1 MRGTLAGVGVPLLP
15 GATIGVLG
23 SGQLGRMLGLACR
36 RMGYR
41 LHVFSPE
48 RDSPAGQ
55 VADRAVA
62 APYED
67 LDAVRAFARAVDV
80 VTFEFENVP
89 AATAA
94 AAAEHAPVHPDGR
107 VLHIA
112 QNRLREKTALAEH
125 GFPVTPFRAV
135 SSAEEVRVAAEEI
148 GVPAI
153 LKSAG
158 FGYDGKGQASVGDA
172 EQAEAAWMAV
182 TGYAGTGA
190 SPEAAG
196 SEPVAILE
204 RRVDFTHELSVI
216 AARSASGGRTVTYPP
231 CENRHEGG
239 ILDLSSCPAEVP
251 AAVAERAQ
259 TLACDLMEALDVAGV
274 LCVEMFLTCGGE
286 LLVNE
291 IAPRPH
297 NSGHLTIEAAA
308 TGQFEQQLRAV
319 CGLPLGA
326 TDLHRPAAMAN
337 LLGDLWSAGPPRW
350 ERAATIEG
358 VSLHLYG
365 KAEPRPGRK
374 MGHLT
379 SLADTPRRARS
390 LVSTARDLLRH

>member
-1 MRGTLAGVGVPLLP
+1 MSGAILP

-23 SGQLGRMLGLACR
+23 SGQLGRMLALACR

-41 LHVFSPE
+41 LHTFSPE
-48 RDSPAGQ
+48 RDSPTGQ
-55 VADRAVA
+55 VADREVA
-62 APYED
+62 ASYED
-67 LDAVRAFARAVDV
+67 LDAVRRFAQAVDV

-94 AAAEHAPVHPDGR
+94 AAAEQAPVHPDGR
-107 VLHIA
+107 VLAIA
-112 QNRLREKTALAEH
+112 QNRLREKTTLAEH

-135 SSAEEVRVAAEEI
+135 GSAAEARAAVADV
-148 GVPAI
+148 GLPAI

-158 FGYDGKGQASVGDA
+158 FGYDGKGQAAVDGA
-172 EQAEAAWMAV
+172 EDAEAAWAAV
-182 TGYAGTGA
+182 AGYGGD
-190 SPEAAG
+190 AG
-196 SEPVAILE
+196 SGPAAILE
-204 RRVDFTHELSVI
+204 RRVAFTHELSVI
-216 AARSASGGRTVTYPP
+216 AARSGDGGRSVAYEP

-239 ILDLSSCPAEVP
+239 ILDVSSCPAEVP
-251 AAVAERAQ
+251 AAVRERAR
-259 TLACDLMEALDVAGV
+259 TLGTELMEALDVVGV
-274 LCVEMFLTCGGE
+274 LCVELFLTEDGE

-297 NSGHLTIEAAA
+297 NSGHLTIEAAV
-308 TGQFEQQLRAV
+308 TSQFEQQLRAV

-337 LLGDLWSAGPPRW
+337 LLGDLWSDGPPRW
-350 ERAATIEG
+350 ERSVALDG

-365 KAEPRPGRK
+365 KGEARPGRK

-379 SLADTPRRARS
+379 ALADTARQARS
-390 LVSTARDLLRH
+390 LVTSARDLLIG